1 MLSVTS
7 KSFMLLLSVFM
18 LSFVMLNVVLLS
30 SSPMVKNFKDL
41 LNSTHSNQLSP
52 SLLQQYFFQNGLA

>member
-7 KSFMLLLSVFM
+7 KPLMLLLSAIM

-30 SSPMVKNFKDL
+30 SSPKVKNFRDL
-41 LNSTHSNQLSP
+41 LN
-52 SLLQQYFFQNGLA
+52 

>member
-7 KSFMLLLSVFM
+7 KPFMLLLSAIM

-41 LNSTHSNQLSP
+41 LN
-52 SLLQQYFFQNGLA
+52 